1 MKNTLLLLLLLMPMF
16 TFAQG
21 IVFPTQIKDTLYL
34 VKNNGIYTMV
44 EDVYYSDGQIQ
55 TTKQILGDSASASVY
70 LLSQSENK
78 SNIIADLVFPEV
90 NQKRLR
96 MELREYQILY
106 NSFNNRNVFVVTAAR
121 DSAEFKG
128 NWKLIF
134 DGERIDG
141 VIQLNNKQRLIFNP
155 DNGKVYTISTNL
167 LLSTFT
173 NQVSFAFNGVRYDLY
188 KFANGKFATVDGEVR
203 LIKKE

>member
-1 MKNTLLLLLLLMPMF
+1 MKNTLLLLLMPMF